1 MQAALRVTATVQ
13 SGGKNEV
20 IDPQL
25 PPGEAVDVIVL
36 FPGASAAPRRSIID
50 ALAQAPGQILFHT
63 PADVDAYLRE
73 ERNSCQR

>member
-13 SGGKNEV
+13 SGGKIEV

-50 ALAQAPGQILFHT
+50 VLEQAPGHILFQT

-73 ERNSCQR
+73 ERNSWER